1 MKQEVKDMQ
10 EIYMEITLKLQ
21 DLSNEE
27 LVAEYQKTHNEEYLK
42 MLMDK
47 ETRALSILLPVVTL
61 LRAIIWMISLRRAL

>member
-1 MKQEVKDMQ
+1 MQ

-42 MLMDK
+42 MLMVRNK
-47 ETRALSILLPVVTL
+47 GIIYTIASSYSIEGYNLDDL
-61 LRAIIWMISLRRAL
+61 LRRAL

>member
-1 MKQEVKDMQ
+1 MQ

-42 MLMDK
+42 MLMVRNK
-47 ETRALSILLPVVTL
+47 GIIYTIASSYSIEGYNLDDLF
-61 LRAIIWMISLRRAL
+61 LRRAL